1 MADLLT
7 TRQLQELL
15 QVDRVT
21 IYRMLSDGR
30 LTGFKV
36 GGQWRFSRQEIE
48 KWLQEQRA
56 ALAIAETSNAI
67 DEDGSPSNVLPLSC
81 IQAVQSVYAEALG
94 IAAVTTNQDGSP
106 FTTVSNSCR
115 FCNLVLATDEG
126 RRRCATSWQVPT
138 GSRGYPPPIRT
149 CHAGLL
155 CLSIP
160 IQVDEDWIANVASCQ
175 FATRPPEGVEGAWL
189 RNVPTLAAEL
199 GLAEDELQAAAE
211 GMHTLDESEL
221 PRIARLLQQV
231 ANTLAEI
238 VQERAKLVDRLRR
251 IAEMTNV

>member
-56 ALAIAETSNAI
+56 TLEIAETSNTT
-67 DEDGSPSNVLPLSC
+67 DDDDSPSNVLPLSC

-94 IAAVTTNQDGSP
+94 VAAVTTDLGGSP
-106 FTTVSNSCR
+106 LTTVSNSCE
-115 FCNLVLATDEG
+115 FCNHVLATDEG
-126 RRRCATSWQVPT
+126 CRRCATSWQVPA
-138 GSRGYPPPIRT
+138 GSGRHPPPIRT

-155 CLSIP
+155 CLSTP

-175 FATRPPEGVEGAWL
+175 FATRPPEGAGGAWL
-189 RNVPTLAAEL
+189 CNVPTLAAEL
-199 GLAEDELQAAAE
+199 GLAEDKLQAAAE

-221 PRIARLLQQV
+221 PRIARLLEQV

-238 VQERAKLVDRLRR
+238 VQERAKLMDRLRR